1 VGEVNKD
8 MYCCHCGYHINEEKL
23 EKKSPSLEKY
33 QGSIDDNTKVA
44 YVCPRCGHLITQDV
58 KEEDVKS
65 LSRAAH
71 AQIQRA
77 RNSFAAGMGNVSIGG
92 IALIISIIFFYLAK
106 KPSNGYVLV
115 TTCAEFYV
123 FLVLLII
130 SVILLVAGTV
140 LVLIGLTKKHHYHSL
155 LQDINN
161 KTFVQ

>member
-1 VGEVNKD
+1 
-8 MYCCHCGYHINEEKL
+8 MYCCHCGYEIDEKKL
-23 EKKSPSLEKY
+23 EKKSPSFEKFK
-33 QGSIDDNTKVA
+33 GMVDDKTKVS
-44 YVCPRCGHLITQDV
+44 YVCPRCGHLIQ
-58 KEEDVKS
+58 EDAGPEDIKS

-77 RNSFAAGMGNVSIGG
+77 RNSFAAGMGNVSIGA

-130 SVILLVAGTV
+130 SVILLVTGTV
-140 LVLIGLTKKHHYHSL
+140 FVAIGLTKKHHYHAL